1 MSAYSLSHLPDPVL
15 LRNLAALV
23 DRDRA
28 TTATLLA
35 HLAEVDARRLYL
47 PAAHPSMYSYCV
59 HELGLSEDS
68 AYKRIQAART
78 ARQFPTIFELLADG
92 RVHLSAVCLLAPHL
106 TAGNARELL
115 EAASHRT
122 KAEVEQLIAQRF
134 PRTEMFDMV
143 EAVPVAGILNRQLAP
158 GQVDAMVL
166 ERVGGGATQLAP
178 SMKTGCQA
186 SRFDDPSPPPVAH
199 QPSIRG
205 HGFCPRRRC
214 GAQGP
219 TRGLRAS
226 RPGG

>member
-1 MSAYSLSHLPDPVL
+1 MRTYSLSHVPDPVL
-15 LRNLAALV
+15 LRDLAALV
-23 DRDRA
+23 ARDRA

-59 HELGLSEDS
+59 HELGLSED
-68 AYKRIQAART
+68 AAFKRIRAART
-78 ARQFPTIFELLADG
+78 ARRFPAVFEALADG
-92 RVHLSAVCLLAPHL
+92 RLHLSAVVRLSSYLTPENAEGLLAAAAHQRR
-106 TAGNARELL
+106 AGLERLL
-115 EAASHRT
+115 A
-122 KAEVEQLIAQRF
+122 KRF
-134 PRTEMFDMV
+134 PRPDLPERL
-143 EAVPVAGILNRQLAP
+143 EAIGSPVADGELAP
-158 GQVDAMVL
+158 GPVEAPGLDF
-166 ERVGGGATQLAP
+166 RQLAP